1 MEDIHGNSKR
11 ESAAYKRT
19 HPDVIDKTSQELLVK
34 KPRQVY
40 KEMV

>member
-19 HPDVIDKTSQELLVK
+19 VIDKTSQELLVK